1 MVLKLI
7 STYVPVADP
16 LVLNTC
22 TLKLM
27 DDGLL
32 RTNNGCADPEFSW
45 TLYVVWL
52 NVMVTAKTAKIIHY
66 VSLLGMVLLTYNSQV
81 LFLAVKTR

>member
-7 STYVPVADP
+7 STYVPVADL

-32 RTNNGCADPEFSW
+32 RTNNGCADPEFS
-45 TLYVVWL
+45 
-52 NVMVTAKTAKIIHY
+52 
-66 VSLLGMVLLTYNSQV
+66 
-81 LFLAVKTR
+81 